1 MIQNSI
7 NQDENTIRIMDI
19 TYSSAVDGTGFRDVL
34 FVNFC
39 PHRCKGCQNEQTWSV
54 ENGKDVS
61 VDEVYKDL
69 IQSSLTNVT
78 FSGGEPFCQS
88 KPLIKL
94 AKMLKNANK
103 TIWIYTGFLFEDILK
118 DEEKTQLL
126 KLCEV
131 CVDGKFEEDKKG
143 LNMRF
148 KGSSNQRIIDVKK
161 SLESGNVV
169 EFDLSF

>member
-7 NQDENTIRIMDI
+7 NQNENVIRIMDI

-39 PHRCKGCQNEQTWSV
+39 PHHCKGCQNEQTWSF

-61 VDEVYKDL
+61 VDEVYENLTK
-69 IQSSLTNVT
+69 SFLTNVT
-78 FSGGEPFCQS
+78 FSGGEPFCQP

-94 AKMLKNANK
+94 ARMLKKANK
-103 TIWIYTGFLFEDILK
+103 TIWIYTGFLFEEILH
-118 DEEKTQLL
+118 DEEKKELL
-126 KLCEV
+126 ALCDV

-161 SLESGNVV
+161 SLDTGCVV
-169 EFDLSF
+169 DFDLSF